1 MRVSKWH
8 RIDFFFFGK
17 YEKDIE
23 REIQFFRFTI
33 SCAGVALPSTCLCEY
48 ECAYVNE
55 KRIAYSKRTSRC
67 ISICFLSRFQTLDT
81 LPPLSLPF
89 TLMFVVSLASNTSFL
104 LPSGFAVHSQKYF
117 FFSHL
122 TQNHYDITTLKDHIQ
137 RRKPM

>member
-48 ECAYVNE
+48 ECACVNE
-55 KRIAYSKRTSRC
+55 IQIYEQSLHFKV
-67 ISICFLSRFQTLDT
+67 
-81 LPPLSLPF
+81 LPQQIPNP
-89 TLMFVVSLASNTSFL
+89 
-104 LPSGFAVHSQKYF
+104 
-117 FFSHL
+117 
-122 TQNHYDITTLKDHIQ
+122 
-137 RRKPM
+137 